1 MTTREDELKLYLD
14 IALAEPCTARHDLL
28 ESLFCSAVA
37 MVHINYIGCFM
48 QALTFMGYKVEQTLR
63 SHERPATIGFFNTD
77 LKPFLDSLLPDLP
90 ERNVC
95 SQVLHK
101 YLEPLRSL
109 SCQDIEQKLIRLG
122 HAWIAICKALL
133 CILVPNVAIDP
144 IAIHNAT
151 ALLQQRECDH
161 ISSEIWLH
169 QLLGEIVTGKS
180 SNTILSILHHRLR
193 AAAENKVITISVTG
207 RDNINTLHAY
217 WSEVWQFRDQVVNES
232 RISDLLHS
240 LASMDESAVRRVQVL
255 QGSIAGFVQRL
266 DSMYP
271 NFGDLSALIKQ
282 AVFPLRLGFHLIMKA
297 HSIKKNATKTIATLV
312 RYPSIF
318 EHPEDSINSTSS
330 TIAVFDL
337 IYRDLVDLGL
347 QASSKV
353 KLRYLLPR
361 LERLYDQAVGLWL
374 IDKARDAELEVSSQ
388 SLYRG
393 SITEHNSVTDA
404 ELEEQEFF
412 ALFPSF
418 EEPLSHKSNQI
429 KEKGQGR
436 RGSIHDITQLC
447 WFHINLFTNP
457 MTLSEGLRNVDQVR
471 RRLLAE
477 SLGNLI
483 HNLPDSLDTMA
494 LAYRL
499 RFVNNSLDETQS
511 PIEKQLYYDFYRDA
525 NVPELR
531 SATKVITDMRTS
543 LLSILAEWP
552 DQMVLQHLID
562 RCDAILTLS
571 LRSPIAKVLSVLE
584 QLLLQTDD
592 WEMFANRD
600 NSLASY
606 RQALRDLIIRWR
618 RLELVCWNSLL
629 ESEARTFAQGAS
641 EWWFTLHNVL
651 CRGLMDALMSNE
663 EETYIRRLIPLID
676 EFISSSPLG
685 QFNIRLQL
693 LESFVLYLSELLQ
706 IKSGP
711 EEKCLRR
718 VLSIVHSIHQ
728 FYRLHQPQIQQ
739 YLNDR
744 RAVLEKEIQAFIKL
758 ASWKDTNV
766 QALKQSAQTTHYQLY
781 KVIRKLRGVLRE
793 AITFRLDIK
802 TTIALEVP
810 AIIHVSSQQ
819 FGNSQ
824 LAALDGITM
833 SVGGLHLNVGAALR
847 KFVHV
852 VSGKIVPL
860 LSGQSD
866 NQADDLAISIITTS
880 KQLAEIPIPS
890 SLPAEKRRKL
900 LKSILARKRKAFSDL
915 LKELKRNGL
924 SGKIKPEVLRQ
935 NSDILWLRGQP
946 IPRNVFPD
954 SDVEKS
960 EVYFSSLF
968 ASLPELRASLSGH
981 HNDLQIRELQRG
993 LSFLESGYCMAIDLR
1008 AR

>member
-1 MTTREDELKLYLD
+1 
-14 IALAEPCTARHDLL
+14 
-28 ESLFCSAVA
+28 
-37 MVHINYIGCFM
+37 M
-48 QALTFMGYKVEQTLR
+48 QALIFMGYKVEQALR
-63 SHERPATIGFFNTD
+63 PYERPAALGFLNMN
-77 LKPFLDSLLPDLP
+77 LAPFLDALLPNLL

-109 SCQDIEQKLIRLG
+109 PCQDIEQKLIRLG
-122 HAWIAICKALL
+122 HAWIAICEALL
-133 CILVPNVAIDP
+133 CILVPNIPIDP

-151 ALLQQRECDH
+151 ALLQQRECEH
-161 ISSEIWLH
+161 ISSEIRLH

-180 SNTILSILHHRLR
+180 SNTILSVLHHRLH
-193 AAAENKVITISVTG
+193 ATAENKVNIISVTG
-207 RDNINTLHAY
+207 RDDINTLDTY
-217 WSEVWQFRDQVVNES
+217 WSEVWQFRDQVANES
-232 RISDLLHS
+232 RIFDLLNS
-240 LASMDESAVRRVQVL
+240 LAGVDESAAQRVQVL
-255 QGSIAGFVQRL
+255 QESIAGFVQRL

-271 NFGDLSALIKQ
+271 NFGDLNALIKQ

-297 HSIKKNATKTIATLV
+297 HSIKRNATKTIATLV

-361 LERLYDQAVGLWL
+361 LERLYDQAVELWL

-393 SITEHNSVTDA
+393 SITEHNVVTDA

-418 EEPLSHKSNQI
+418 EEPLSHKSDQI
-429 KEKGQGR
+429 KEKGRTR
-436 RGSIHDITQLC
+436 RGSIHHMTQLS
-447 WFHINLFTNP
+447 WFHISLFTSP
-457 MTLSEGLRNVDQVR
+457 MTLSESLRNVDQVR

-483 HNLPDSLDTMA
+483 NNLPDSLDTMA
-494 LAYRL
+494 LAHRL
-499 RFVNNSLDETQS
+499 RFVSNALDETQS
-511 PIEKQLYYDFYRDA
+511 PIEKQLYYDFYRDP

-531 SATKVITDMRTS
+531 SATKVITHMRTF
-543 LLSILAEWP
+543 LLTILAEWP
-552 DQMVLQHLID
+552 DQMVLQNLID
-562 RCDAILTLS
+562 RCDAILNLS

-600 NSLASY
+600 NSLASQ
-606 RQALRDLIIRWR
+606 RQALRDLIVRWR

-641 EWWFTLHNVL
+641 EWWFTLHNAF
-651 CRGLMDALMSNE
+651 CRGLMDALTSNE
-663 EETYIRRLIPLID
+663 EETYLRKLIPLIN

-685 QFNIRLQL
+685 QFNFRMQL

-706 IKSGP
+706 IKNGS

-718 VLSIVHSIHQ
+718 ALSIIHSTHR
-728 FYRLHQPQIQQ
+728 FYQLHQPEIQQ
-739 YLNDR
+739 YLTDR
-744 RAVLEKEIQAFIKL
+744 RAVLDKEIQGFIKL

-766 QALKQSAQTTHYQLY
+766 QALKQSAQMTHYQLY

-810 AIIHVSSQQ
+810 AVIHVSSQQ

-824 LAALDGITM
+824 LATLDGVTV
-833 SVGGLHLNVGAALR
+833 SVGGLHLDVGAALR
-847 KFVHV
+847 KFIHV
-852 VSGKIVPL
+852 VSGKIIPL

-866 NQADDLAISIITTS
+866 NQADELAISIITTS
-880 KQLAEIPIPS
+880 KQLAEIPIPP
-890 SLPAEKRRKL
+890 SLPVEKRTKL

-915 LKELKRNGL
+915 LKELKKNGL

-935 NSDILWLRGQP
+935 NSDMLWLKGQP
-946 IPRNVFPD
+946 ILRNVLPD

-960 EVYFSSLF
+960 EMYFSSLF
-968 ASLPELRASLSGH
+968 ASLPELRASLSDH
-981 HNDLQIRELQRG
+981 HNDLQTRELQRG